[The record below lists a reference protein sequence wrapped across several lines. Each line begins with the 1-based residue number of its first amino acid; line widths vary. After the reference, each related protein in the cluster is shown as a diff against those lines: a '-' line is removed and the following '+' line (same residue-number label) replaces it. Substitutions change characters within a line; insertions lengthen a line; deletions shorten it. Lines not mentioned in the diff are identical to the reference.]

1 MTKNTEYYELITW
14 RKISIWLNLV
24 YNNITYNN
32 FLISE
37 DGKVKNVKTN
47 HIYKHYINSKGYVVL
62 TLPMGNRGKVKT
74 IRLHKALAETFIPNP
89 NGYKIVHHK
98 DENKSNFSL
107 SNLEWTTNKLNT
119 QYHLQELHKNTP
131 FFNNRKL
138 TKKDTDFIKNNKG
151 KISYSK
157 LAILF
162 NVSKTTIVNV
172 MNGKLY
178 NNGVW

>member
-1 MTKNTEYYELITW
+1 MWSNLIYNGIVYSDFLINKNGEVKNT
-14 RKISIWLNLV
+14 
-24 YNNITYNN
+24 
-32 FLISE
+32 
-37 DGKVKNVKTN
+37 KTN
-47 HIYKHYINSKGYVVL
+47 HVYKNYVHSSGYVVL
-62 TLPMGNRGKVKT
+62 TLPMGKRGKVKT

-119 QYHLQELHKNTP
+119 QYHLQELNKNIP

-138 TKKDTDFIKNNKG
+138 TKKDIDFIKNNKG

-157 LAILF
+157 LAELF

-172 MNGKLY
+172 MNDKLY

>member
-1 MTKNTEYYELITW
+1 MWSNLIYNGIVYSDFLINKNGEVKNT
-14 RKISIWLNLV
+14 
-24 YNNITYNN
+24 
-32 FLISE
+32 
-37 DGKVKNVKTN
+37 KTN
-47 HIYKHYINSKGYVVL
+47 HVYKNYVHSSGYVVL
-62 TLPMGNRGKVKT
+62 TLPMEKRGKVKT

-89 NGYKIVHHK
+89 NNYKIVHHK
-98 DENKSNFSL
+98 DENKYNFSL

-119 QYHLQELHKNTP
+119 QYHLQELNKNTS

-138 TKKDTDFIKNNKG
+138 TKKDIDFIKNNKG

-157 LAILF
+157 LATLF

-172 MNGKLY
+172 MNDKLY

>member
-1 MTKNTEYYELITW
+1 ML
-14 RKISIWLNLV
+14 LNLV
-24 YNNITYNN
+24 YNSVIYNN
-32 FLISE
+32 FLIS
-37 DGKVKNVKTN
+37 
-47 HIYKHYINSKGYVVL
+47 
-62 TLPMGNRGKVKT
+62 
-74 IRLHKALAETFIPNP
+74 
-89 NGYKIVHHK
+89 K

-119 QYHLQELHKNTP
+119 QYHLQELNKNTP

-138 TKKDTDFIKNNKG
+138 TKKDIDFIKNNKG

-157 LAILF
+157 LAELF

-172 MNGKLY
+172 MNDKLY

>member
-1 MTKNTEYYELITW
+1 MWSNLIYNGIVYSDFLINKNGEVKNT
-14 RKISIWLNLV
+14 
-24 YNNITYNN
+24 
-32 FLISE
+32 
-37 DGKVKNVKTN
+37 KTN
-47 HIYKHYINSKGYVVL
+47 HVYKNYVHSSGYVVL
-62 TLPMGNRGKVKT
+62 TLPMGKRGKVKT

-119 QYHLQELHKNTP
+119 QYHLQELNKNTQ

-138 TKKDTDFIKNNKG
+138 TKKDIDFIKNNKG

-172 MNGKLY
+172 MNDKLY

>member
-1 MTKNTEYYELITW
+1 MWSNLIYNGIVYSDFLINKNGEVKNT
-14 RKISIWLNLV
+14 
-24 YNNITYNN
+24 
-32 FLISE
+32 
-37 DGKVKNVKTN
+37 KTN
-47 HIYKHYINSKGYVVL
+47 HVYKNYVHSSGYVVL

-119 QYHLQELHKNTP
+119 QYHLQELNKNTP

-138 TKKDTDFIKNNKG
+138 TKKDIDFIKNNKG

-157 LAILF
+157 LAELF

-172 MNGKLY
+172 MNDKLY

>member
-1 MTKNTEYYELITW
+1 ML
-14 RKISIWLNLV
+14 LNLV
-24 YNNITYNN
+24 YNSVIYNN

-37 DGKVKNVKTN
+37 DGRVKNVKTN
-47 HIYKHYINSKGYVVL
+47 HIYKNYTNNKGYVVL

-74 IRLHKALAETFIPNP
+74 IRLHKALAEIFIPNP

-119 QYHLQELHKNTP
+119 QYHLQELNKNTP

-138 TKKDTDFIKNNKG
+138 TKKDIDFIKNNKG

-172 MNGKLY
+172 MNDKLY

>member
-1 MTKNTEYYELITW
+1 M
-14 RKISIWLNLV
+14 WLNLV

-47 HIYKHYINSKGYVVL
+47 RIYKHYINSKGYAVL

-119 QYHLQELHKNTP
+119 QYHLQELNKNTP

-138 TKKDTDFIKNNKG
+138 TKKDIDFIKNNKG
-151 KISYSK
+151 EISYSK

-172 MNGKLY
+172 MNDKLY

>member
-1 MTKNTEYYELITW
+1 MWSNLIYNGIVYSDFLINKNGEVKNT
-14 RKISIWLNLV
+14 
-24 YNNITYNN
+24 
-32 FLISE
+32 
-37 DGKVKNVKTN
+37 KTN
-47 HIYKHYINSKGYVVL
+47 HVYKNYVHSSGYVVL
-62 TLPMGNRGKVKT
+62 TLPMGKRGKVKT

-119 QYHLQELHKNTP
+119 QYHLQELNKNTS

-138 TKKDTDFIKNNKG
+138 TKKDIDFIKNNKG

-172 MNGKLY
+172 MNDKLY

>member
-1 MTKNTEYYELITW
+1 M
-14 RKISIWLNLV
+14 WLNLV
-24 YNNITYNN
+24 YSGITYNN

-47 HIYKHYINSKGYVVL
+47 HVYKHYINKKGYIVL
-62 TLPMGNRGKVKT
+62 TLPMGNRGNVKT

-98 DENKSNFSL
+98 DENKSNYSL
-107 SNLEWTTNKLNT
+107 NNLEWTTNKLNT
-119 QYHLQELHKNTP
+119 RYHLQELNKNTQ

-138 TKKDTDFIKNNKG
+138 TKENVNFIKNNKG

-157 LAILF
+157 LAEMF

-172 MNGKLY
+172 MNDKLY
-178 NNGVW
+178 NNGVWRNG